1 MEENPEKFKQ
11 VKKEEEIKAEEEAKK
26 AEEEAAK
33 LKGGSKEPGRSI
45 AGSITKKQAEEIAT
59 HKMKDLNA
67 HDLEQAVKIIA
78 GSARSMGI
86 EVKD

>member
-33 LKGGSKEPGRSI
+33 LKEDSKQEGV
-45 AGSITKKQAEEIAT
+45 GEDGEEVE
-59 HKMKDLNA
+59 K
-67 HDLEQAVKIIA
+67 E
-78 GSARSMGI
+78 
-86 EVKD
+86 E